1 MAITMEF
8 MKGQKHVLYIQ
19 HHTLQYVGALQD
31 CRNFQILEQGPSFK
45 DQIGKDGDCSINN

>member
-1 MAITMEF
+1 